1 MCCCQER
8 LTVMATT
15 KIWDVKNHLRRVLD
29 YTSNPEKTESVE
41 DSDYQFNGLAQ
52 SISYT
57 TQDMKTEKQLY
68 VTGINTTLSTAY
80 EDMVLT
86 KKTYG
91 KEDSILAFHGYQSF
105 KPGEVDAET
114 AHQIGI
120 ELAKI
125 LWGDRFEVLVSTH
138 IDKEHYHNHFVINS
152 VSFRD
157 GKRYYDNK
165 ATYKKMQNVSD
176 ALCEKYQLSVIE
188 HQSNHS
194 RHYAEWKAE
203 KENRPTKRS
212 LIIED
217 VEYAISISSTKN
229 QFIKTLRSM
238 GYFIRQGKYVS
249 LKPQGSERAFRLHKL
264 TKDGRYDMSV
274 IEQRLYERHHAH
286 FESPVHLPS
295 KKYYYKGDLSQARKL
310 TGFKALYVHY
320 MFLLG
325 IIPNQR
331 TRPKIHYYLKQ
342 DLLKL
347 DQITEEITLLSK
359 KNINTMEELEFILE
373 ETEGKK
379 AQSENERKCIYGKIR
394 RCRNADTKILLQQ
407 DVKTMTEQIKSLR
420 KEVMIYERIK
430 KRSLKMKEIIASVN
444 ADQKDTKINKEYR
457 DADR

>member
-1 MCCCQER
+1 
-8 LTVMATT
+8 MATT

-229 QFIKTLRSM
+229 QFIKTLRNM

>member
-1 MCCCQER
+1 
-8 LTVMATT
+8 MATT

-41 DSDYQFNGLAQ
+41 DSDYKFNGLAQ

-394 RCRNADTKILLQQ
+394 RCHNADTKILLQQ

>member
-1 MCCCQER
+1 
-8 LTVMATT
+8 MATT

-229 QFIKTLRSM
+229 QFIKTLMSM

>member
-1 MCCCQER
+1 M
-8 LTVMATT
+8 MATT

-407 DVKTMTEQIKSLR
+407 DVKTMTEHIKSMR

>member
-229 QFIKTLRSM
+229 QFIKTLRNM

>member
-29 YTSNPEKTESVE
+29 YTSNPEKTESIE

-229 QFIKTLRSM
+229 QFIKTLRNM

>member
-1 MCCCQER
+1 
-8 LTVMATT
+8 MATT

-29 YTSNPEKTESVE
+29 YTSNPEKTESIE

-264 TKDGRYDMSV
+264 TKDGRYNMSI

-359 KNINTMEELEFILE
+359 KNINTMEELEFNLE

-379 AQSENERKCIYGKIR
+379 VQSENERKCIYGKIR

>member
-1 MCCCQER
+1 
-8 LTVMATT
+8 MATT

-29 YTSNPEKTESVE
+29 YTSNPEKTESIE

-86 KKTYG
+86 KKTYE

-188 HQSNHS
+188 HQSNLS
-194 RHYAEWKAE
+194 LHYAEWKAE

-274 IEQRLYERHHAH
+274 IEHRLYQKRYSQYQA
-286 FESPVHLPS
+286 PVHALP
-295 KKYYYKGDLSQARKL
+295 KRYHYRGNLNNAKKL

-331 TRPKIHYYLKQ
+331 TRPMIHYYLKQ

-359 KNINTMEELEFILE
+359 KNINTMEELEFIIK

-379 AQSENERKCIYGKIR
+379 VQSENERKCIYGKIR

-407 DVKTMTEQIKSLR
+407 DVKTMTEQIKALR

-430 KRSLKMKEIIASVN
+430 KRSIKLKEIISSVN
-444 ADQKDTKINKEYR
+444 ADQKDKKINNEHR
-457 DADR
+457 NADR